1 MTESGEAIMGSLL
14 ERLQAREQAA
24 RARVEALRAEMQGL
38 AERVAAEEE
47 LLERLAITTKTV
59 IEVLADDDIGGGA
72 GAVGGAVGMSVS
84 QQGVSRSTPSGMLVP
99 VFVADGDVDGR
110 VLPVAYRDV
119 VEVLVQAGPLRAAPV
134 CQALG
139 IGGEP
144 RHREGM
150 RVKLKRLVSR
160 GWLVEAQPGLFAC
173 ADGVAD
179 QLAVANSG
187 RGDAGSR

>member
-1 MTESGEAIMGSLL
+1 MGSLL